1 MVLAGPEEVVL
12 PGLIELYV
20 ENYIVFC
27 MLKNSLKDI
36 VYNLPI
42 GYFLHRK
49 ENKTMSEC

>member
-1 MVLAGPEEVVL
+1 MIFAGPEEVVL
-12 PGLIELYV
+12 GLFELYV
-20 ENYIVFC
+20 KNCIVFC

-36 VYNLPI
+36 VYNIPI